1 MKPILVIATAAL
13 LSSTAFAQN
22 QRAPSAATPPSLSA
36 AFDALD
42 SDKDSR
48 INRQESQSSPV
59 VAQSFA
65 QADANSDGMLTREE
79 FMSSFTMGGGPDSAP
94 PGASRE
100 LPASSPPSPPPQ

>member
-1 MKPILVIATAAL
+1 MKPLLAIATVAL

-22 QRAPSAATPPSLSA
+22 ATPPSLSS

-42 SDKDSR
+42 ADKDSK

-65 QADANSDGMLTREE
+65 QADANSDGALTREE
-79 FMSSFTMGGGPDSAP
+79 FMSSFTMGGGNSAP

-100 LPASSPPSPPPQ
+100 APPASSPPPR